1 MTRHSPTLGAGWAPP
16 PRVWPKIRRQLV
28 IVGGLTLIALF
39 TGILASPRGGL
50 AVLLAWALTNLF
62 LGASGR
68 FRKGLEWAAVAA
80 LAVIVATAG
89 APKVNAP
96 QLKAP
101 VTVDAA
107 QTDQLQQIRE
117 GVVNLY
123 EEIARG
129 FPGPDQ
135 PAKPKEGDR

>member
-1 MTRHSPTLGAGWAPP
+1 MAAPA
-16 PRVWPKIRRQLV
+16 PRVWPKIRRQA
-28 IVGGLTLIALF
+28 IIGGGLTLVALF

-50 AVLLAWALTNLF
+50 AVLLAWALANLF

-80 LAVIVATAG
+80 LAVIVATATAG
-89 APKVNAP
+89 ATGPKITAP

-107 QTDQLQQIRE
+107 QTDQLDQIRQ
-117 GVVNLY
+117 GVINLF
-123 EEIARG
+123 EQIAQG

-135 PAKPKEGDR
+135 PAQPKEGDR